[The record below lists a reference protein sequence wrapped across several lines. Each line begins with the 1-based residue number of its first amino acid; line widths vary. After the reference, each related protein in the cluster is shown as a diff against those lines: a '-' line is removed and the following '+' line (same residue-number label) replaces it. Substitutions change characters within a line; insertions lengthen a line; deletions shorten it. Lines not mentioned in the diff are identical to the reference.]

1 MVVRCNLNSQSK
13 MREMSSSL
21 SKYTQRLITV
31 GEAKAKAKAQS
42 VVSHLRYETVVWTK
56 NQTTINESSTFD
68 MSQTLLDFSF
78 QHQTITGN
86 GTLPPPIPPHS
97 DVEIEC
103 DESDGSESEAETEEE
118 WHNTASLQNLLVDIP
133 LVGYQRQ

>member
-1 MVVRCNLNSQSK
+1 
-13 MREMSSSL
+13 MSSSL
-21 SKYTQRLITV
+21 SKYTQRSITV

-56 NQTTINESSTFD
+56 NRTTINESSTFD
-68 MSQTLLDFSF
+68 TSQTLLDFSF

-86 GTLPPPIPPHS
+86 GALPPPIPPHS
-97 DVEIEC
+97 DVEIER

-118 WHNTASLQNLLVDIP
+118 WHNTAQLAELARRHPSGSSRISEAMTIEVCL
-133 LVGYQRQ
+133 